1 MLERSDYV
9 YANMRIKCL
18 EDKNLDFNDFEAMLS
33 ITSFTDR
40 VGYLKN
46 KGWVFDDSLTEI
58 DSILKKCEKD
68 LFSFVKELVGSLDF
82 LNFILIKKDF
92 SNLKTIIR
100 GVLSEIDIS
109 DLLDDLSLISPE
121 TLLNCVKNQS
131 FTLLPDYIKDA
142 AKESFETLLHTNDA
156 CIADTIID
164 SHMFKVLNKISTES
178 KLSIV
183 KNYVELFFV
192 YANLNI
198 SLRAE
203 NLKKNN
209 RDFLA
214 KALVPCRTFD
224 RDKIMFLTI
233 KGKEALLDYLSGLS
247 YTGFLPFL
255 CKEGKDYLNCWF
267 DSSLLNIVKREQ
279 SNYFT
284 KGPIVAYVL
293 SKYLEFKKIRLI
305 FSSYAC
311 NEKELNSI
319 RERLKAA

>member
-18 EDKNLDFNDFEAMLS
+18 EDKNLDFSDFEAMLS
-33 ITSFTDR
+33 IPSFADR

-46 KGWVFDDSLTEI
+46 KGWIFDDSLTEI
-58 DSILKKCEKD
+58 GSILKECEKD
-68 LFSFVKELVGSLDF
+68 LFSFVKELVGNLDF

-100 GVLSEIDIS
+100 GVLSEIDVS
-109 DLLDDLSLISPE
+109 DLLDDLSFFSPE
-121 TLLNCVKNQS
+121 ALLNCVKDQN

-156 CIADTIID
+156 CLADTIID
-164 SHMFKVLNKISTES
+164 SHMFKVLNEISAES

-203 NLKKNN
+203 KLKKNN

-311 NEKELNSI
+311 NEKELASV
-319 RERLKAA
+319 RERLNVV